1 MADIATNLLLTGA
14 LVVVLLGLMALA
26 EFAELDEEDDE

>member
-1 MADIATNLLLTGA
+1 MADIAINMLLTGL

-26 EFAELDEEDDE
+26 VCAELDEEDDE

>member
-1 MADIATNLLLTGA
+1 MADIAINLLLTGA

-26 EFAELDEEDDE
+26 AFAELDEEDDE